1 MNNQQDQLRQ
11 MGIKVLEAAKQGN
24 EEAKQIVNIATE
36 ALQDQNKQQQIQ
48 QMMQSQD
55 QNQAQQAAI
64 IAGTMIAIQ
73 ESQSQYAK
81 MGAKLQYLKR
91 LKSMCPDGYEVSY
104 YANGGNIVKGCKK
117 CQKAKK
123 AMEGSKM
130 SPIEEF
136 KCGGKKKK
144 KK

>member
-1 MNNQQDQLRQ
+1 MDNQQEQLRQ
-11 MGIKVLEAAKQGN
+11 IGMKVLEAAKQGN

-55 QNQAQQAAI
+55 QNQSQQAAV
-64 IAGTMIAIQ
+64 IAGTMMVLS
-73 ESQSQYAK
+73 ESQSQYARK
-81 MGAKLQYLKR
+81 GAKLQYLKR
-91 LKSMCPDGYEVSY
+91 LKQMCPDGYEVSY
-104 YANGGNIVKGCKK
+104 YARGGSVVKGCKK

-123 AMEGSKM
+123 AMGGTKM

-144 KK
+144 K